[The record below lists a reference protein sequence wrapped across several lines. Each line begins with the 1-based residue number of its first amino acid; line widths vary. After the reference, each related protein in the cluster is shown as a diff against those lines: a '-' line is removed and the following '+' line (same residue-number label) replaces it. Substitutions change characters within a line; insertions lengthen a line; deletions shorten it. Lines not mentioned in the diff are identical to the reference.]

1 PPGIP
6 PACSS
11 LFWGGG
17 GRGGAAEPPHPLIR
31 AEGPGGGAG
40 RGALPSGPHRET
52 PPPPGGARPGPRG
65 RAQPSP
71 AQPSRHAGSGRRPA
85 LSAPSAPPLSPPG
98 LVGAPM
104 AGSEQPP
111 AAAGADGG
119 LGDRSLSQGLSVL
132 VGLALCV
139 TMLGLGCAVELG
151 QLGQQLR
158 RPVGVLL
165 ALLGQFVAMPL
176 LAFLLALLFALDE
189 VAAVAVLL
197 CGCCPGGN
205 LSNLMSVLVDGDMNL
220 SIIMTASSTLL
231 ALFLMPLCLW
241 VYSRHWI
248 NTALVQLLPLGAV
261 SLTLGSTLLPIGLG
275 VLVRYRHPRAADLL
289 VKISLWSLLVTLVI
303 LFILTGT
310 MLGPE
315 LMAHIPASVY
325 AIAVLMPLAG
335 YALGYGLATIF
346 KMPPHCRRTVSLETG
361 CQNVQLCTAI
371 LKLTF
376 PPQLI
381 GSMYMFPLL
390 YALFQSAEAG
400 LFVLAYKMYGR
411 DSYKQEALGEEEDT
425 DISYKKLKE
434 EEVADTSYGTV
445 TAEERGSV
453 PMEPTQTAL

>member
-1 PPGIP
+1 M
-6 PACSS
+6 ASS
-11 LFWGGG
+11 
-17 GRGGAAEPPHPLIR
+17 A
-31 AEGPGGGAG
+31 
-40 RGALPSGPHRET
+40 
-52 PPPPGGARPGPRG
+52 
-65 RAQPSP
+65 
-71 AQPSRHAGSGRRPA
+71 
-85 LSAPSAPPLSPPG
+85 
-98 LVGAPM
+98 
-104 AGSEQPP
+104 QPP
-111 AAAGADGG
+111 AAAGGAGPDGG
-119 LGDRSLSQGLSVL
+119 SLAGGGETFGDRSLSQGLSVL
-132 VGLALCV
+132 VGLGLCV

-158 RPVGVLL
+158 RPVGLLL

-176 LAFLLALLFALDE
+176 LAFLLALIFALDE

-241 VYSRHWI
+241 IYSRHWI
-248 NTALVQLLPLGAV
+248 NTAVVQLLPLGAV

-275 VLVRYRHPRAADLL
+275 VLIRYRHPRAADLL
-289 VKISLWSLLVTLVI
+289 VKISLWSLLVTLVV

-310 MLGPE
+310 MLGPD
-315 LMAHIPASVY
+315 LLAQIPASVY

-335 YALGYGLATIF
+335 YALGYGLATVF

-376 PPQLI
+376 SPEII

-400 LFVLAYKMYGR
+400 LFVLAYKMYGK
-411 DSYKQEALGEEEDT
+411 DSYKQDALGEEEDT

-445 TAEERGSV
+445 TTEEHNSIQ
-453 PMEPTQTAL
+453 MEPTQTAL

>member
-1 PPGIP
+1 M
-6 PACSS
+6 ASS
-11 LFWGGG
+11 
-17 GRGGAAEPPHPLIR
+17 A
-31 AEGPGGGAG
+31 
-40 RGALPSGPHRET
+40 
-52 PPPPGGARPGPRG
+52 
-65 RAQPSP
+65 
-71 AQPSRHAGSGRRPA
+71 
-85 LSAPSAPPLSPPG
+85 
-98 LVGAPM
+98 
-104 AGSEQPP
+104 QPP
-111 AAAGADGG
+111 AAAGDGG
-119 LGDRSLSQGLSVL
+119 PDGGSLDGGGEAFGDRSLSQGLSVL
-132 VGLALCV
+132 VGLGLCV

-158 RPVGVLL
+158 RPVGLLL

-176 LAFLLALLFALDE
+176 LAFLLALIFALDE

-220 SIIMTASSTLL
+220 S
-231 ALFLMPLCLW
+231 
-241 VYSRHWI
+241 RHWI
-248 NTALVQLLPLGAV
+248 NTAVVRLLPLGAV

-275 VLVRYRHPRAADLL
+275 VLIRYRHPRAADLL

-310 MLGPE
+310 MLGPD
-315 LMAHIPASVY
+315 LLAHIPASVY

-335 YALGYGLATIF
+335 YALGYGLATVF

-376 PPQLI
+376 PPDLI
-381 GSMYMFPLL
+381 GGMYMFPLL

-400 LFVLAYKMYGR
+400 LFVLVYKMYGR
-411 DSYKQEALGEEEDT
+411 DSYKQDTLGEEEDT

-445 TAEERGSV
+445 TTEEHNSIQ
-453 PMEPTQTAL
+453 MEPTQTSL

>member
-1 PPGIP
+1 MASSAQPPEP
-6 PACSS
+6 ER
-11 LFWGGG
+11 GGG
-17 GRGGAAEPPHPLIR
+17 P
-31 AEGPGGGAG
+31 
-40 RGALPSGPHRET
+40 
-52 PPPPGGARPGPRG
+52 
-65 RAQPSP
+65 
-71 AQPSRHAGSGRRPA
+71 
-85 LSAPSAPPLSPPG
+85 
-98 LVGAPM
+98 
-104 AGSEQPP
+104 
-111 AAAGADGG
+111 DGG
-119 LGDRSLSQGLSVL
+119 SLAGDGEAFGDRSLSQGLSVL
-132 VGLALCV
+132 VGLGLCV

-158 RPVGVLL
+158 RPVGLLL

-176 LAFLLALLFALDE
+176 VAFLLALIFALDE

-220 SIIMTASSTLL
+220 S
-231 ALFLMPLCLW
+231 
-241 VYSRHWI
+241 RHWI
-248 NTALVQLLPLGAV
+248 NTAVVQLLPLGAV

-310 MLGPE
+310 MLGPD
-315 LMAHIPASVY
+315 LLAHIPASVY

-335 YALGYGLATIF
+335 YGLGYGLATVF

-376 PPQLI
+376 PPELI
-381 GSMYMFPLL
+381 GGMYMFPLL

-400 LFVLAYKMYGR
+400 LFVLVYKMYGR
-411 DSYKQEALGEEEDT
+411 DSYKQETLGEEEDT

-434 EEVADTSYGTV
+434 EEIADTSYGTV
-445 TAEERGSV
+445 TTEEHNSIQ
-453 PMEPTQTAL
+453 MEPTQTAL

>member
-1 PPGIP
+1 MNYI
-6 PACSS
+6 SY
-11 LFWGGG
+11 
-17 GRGGAAEPPHPLIR
+17 
-31 AEGPGGGAG
+31 
-40 RGALPSGPHRET
+40 
-52 PPPPGGARPGPRG
+52 
-65 RAQPSP
+65 
-71 AQPSRHAGSGRRPA
+71 
-85 LSAPSAPPLSPPG
+85 PG
-98 LVGAPM
+98 LNICVPV
-104 AGSEQPP
+104 
-111 AAAGADGG
+111 
-119 LGDRSLSQGLSVL
+119 SLPISFTCTDYPLNGIASPYKFLQGLSVL
-132 VGLALCV
+132 VGLGLCV

-158 RPVGVLL
+158 RPVGLLL

-176 LAFLLALLFALDE
+176 LAFLLALIFALDE

-241 VYSRHWI
+241 IYSRHWI
-248 NTALVQLLPLGAV
+248 NTAVVQLLPLGAV

-275 VLVRYRHPRAADLL
+275 VLIRYRKPGKGSATMFCRLGSLASLYLL
-289 VKISLWSLLVTLVI
+289 QLS
-303 LFILTGT
+303 FQNN
-310 MLGPE
+310 GP
-315 LMAHIPASVY
+315 HIPASVY

-335 YALGYGLATIF
+335 YALGYGLATVF

-376 PPQLI
+376 SPELI

-411 DSYKQEALGEEEDT
+411 DSYKQDALGEEEDT

-434 EEVADTSYGTV
+434 EEVADTSYG
-445 TAEERGSV
+445 RGCAHCCASRAAR
-453 PMEPTQTAL
+453 PLSFLQLLPL

>member
-1 PPGIP
+1 
-6 PACSS
+6 
-11 LFWGGG
+11 
-17 GRGGAAEPPHPLIR
+17 
-31 AEGPGGGAG
+31 
-40 RGALPSGPHRET
+40 
-52 PPPPGGARPGPRG
+52 
-65 RAQPSP
+65 
-71 AQPSRHAGSGRRPA
+71 
-85 LSAPSAPPLSPPG
+85 
-98 LVGAPM
+98 M

-111 AAAGADGG
+111 TAAGGGGPDGG
-119 LGDRSLSQGLSVL
+119 SLAGGGEAFGDRSLNQGLSVL

-151 QLGQQLR
+151 QLGHQLR
-158 RPVGVLL
+158 RPVGLLL

-176 LAFLLALLFALDE
+176 LAFLLALIFALDE

-248 NTALVQLLPLGAV
+248 NTTLVQLLPLGAV

-275 VLVRYRHPRAADLL
+275 VLIRYRHPRAADLL

-310 MLGPE
+310 MLGPD
-315 LMAHIPASVY
+315 LIAHIPASVY

-335 YALGYGLATIF
+335 YALGYGLATVF

-376 PPQLI
+376 PPELI
-381 GSMYMFPLL
+381 GGMYMFPLL

-411 DSYKQEALGEEEDT
+411 DSYKQDTLGEEEDT

-445 TAEERGSV
+445 TTEEHNSIQ
-453 PMEPTQTAL
+453 MEPTQTAL

>member
-1 PPGIP
+1 AAASCSAQLTQPGL
-6 PACSS
+6 AQGDSS
-11 LFWGGG
+11 L
-17 GRGGAAEPPHPLIR
+17 PI
-31 AEGPGGGAG
+31 
-40 RGALPSGPHRET
+40 
-52 PPPPGGARPGPRG
+52 
-65 RAQPSP
+65 
-71 AQPSRHAGSGRRPA
+71 
-85 LSAPSAPPLSPPG
+85 
-98 LVGAPM
+98 
-104 AGSEQPP
+104 
-111 AAAGADGG
+111 
-119 LGDRSLSQGLSVL
+119 QGLSVL

-151 QLGQQLR
+151 QLGHQLR
-158 RPVGVLL
+158 RPVGLLL

-176 LAFLLALLFALDE
+176 LAFLLALIFALDE

-241 VYSRHWI
+241 IYSHPWI
-248 NTALVQLLPLGAV
+248 NTAVVQLLPLGAV
-261 SLTLGSTLLPIGLG
+261 SLTLVQTLYQASTCYAYPFKRITPTLFIN
-275 VLVRYRHPRAADLL
+275 VCICCQ
-289 VKISLWSLLVTLVI
+289 ISLWSLLVTLVI

-310 MLGPE
+310 MLGPD

-335 YALGYGLATIF
+335 YALGYGLATVF

-376 PPQLI
+376 PPELI

-400 LFVLAYKMYGR
+400 LFVLVYKMYGR
-411 DSYKQEALGEEEDT
+411 DSYKQDMLGEEEDT

-445 TAEERGSV
+445 TTEEHNSIQ
-453 PMEPTQTAL
+453 MEPTQTEL

>member
-1 PPGIP
+1 M
-6 PACSS
+6 ASS
-11 LFWGGG
+11 
-17 GRGGAAEPPHPLIR
+17 A
-31 AEGPGGGAG
+31 
-40 RGALPSGPHRET
+40 
-52 PPPPGGARPGPRG
+52 
-65 RAQPSP
+65 
-71 AQPSRHAGSGRRPA
+71 
-85 LSAPSAPPLSPPG
+85 
-98 LVGAPM
+98 
-104 AGSEQPP
+104 QPP
-111 AAAGADGG
+111 AAAGGGGPDGG
-119 LGDRSLSQGLSVL
+119 SLAGGGETFGDRSLSQGLSVL
-132 VGLALCV
+132 VGLGLCV

-158 RPVGVLL
+158 RPVGLLL

-176 LAFLLALLFALDE
+176 LAFLLALMFALDE

-220 SIIMTASSTLL
+220 S
-231 ALFLMPLCLW
+231 
-241 VYSRHWI
+241 RHWI
-248 NTALVQLLPLGAV
+248 NTAVVQLLPLGAV

-275 VLVRYRHPRAADLL
+275 VLIRYRHPRAADLL
-289 VKISLWSLLVTLVI
+289 VKISLWSLLVTLVV

-310 MLGPE
+310 MLGPD
-315 LMAHIPASVY
+315 LLAQIPASVY

-335 YALGYGLATIF
+335 YALGYGLATVF

-376 PPQLI
+376 SPELI

-411 DSYKQEALGEEEDT
+411 DSYKQDTLGEEEDT

-445 TAEERGSV
+445 TTEEHNSIQ
-453 PMEPTQTAL
+453 MEPTQTAL

>member
-1 PPGIP
+1 MG
-6 PACSS
+6 
-11 LFWGGG
+11 
-17 GRGGAAEPPHPLIR
+17 
-31 AEGPGGGAG
+31 
-40 RGALPSGPHRET
+40 
-52 PPPPGGARPGPRG
+52 
-65 RAQPSP
+65 
-71 AQPSRHAGSGRRPA
+71 
-85 LSAPSAPPLSPPG
+85 
-98 LVGAPM
+98 
-104 AGSEQPP
+104 GSEQPP
-111 AAAGADGG
+111 AAAASAGPEGDGA
-119 LGDRSLSQGLSVL
+119 LGDPSLGRGLSVL

-139 TMLGLGCAVELG
+139 TMLGLGCAVQLG
-151 QLGQQLR
+151 QLGPQLR
-158 RPVGVLL
+158 RPVGLLL
-165 ALLGQFVAMPL
+165 ALLGQFAAMPL
-176 LAFLLALLFALDE
+176 VAFLLALLFALDE

-241 VYSRHWI
+241 LYSRHWI
-248 NTALVQLLPLGAV
+248 DTALVRLLPLGAV

-275 VLVRYRHPRAADLL
+275 VLIRYRRPRAADLL
-289 VKISLWSLLVTLVI
+289 VKISLWSLLVTLVT

-310 MLGPE
+310 MLGPD
-315 LMAHIPASVY
+315 LLAHIPASVY

-335 YALGYGLATIF
+335 YALGYGLATLF
-346 KMPPHCRRTVSLETG
+346 RMPPHCRRTVSLETG

-376 PPQLI
+376 PPDLV

-411 DSYKQEALGEEEDT
+411 DGYKPDTLGEEDDT

-434 EEVADTSYGTV
+434 EEVADTSYGAV
-445 TAEERGSV
+445 TAEERSSI
-453 PMEPTQTAL
+453 PLEPARTAP

>member
-1 PPGIP
+1 
-6 PACSS
+6 
-11 LFWGGG
+11 
-17 GRGGAAEPPHPLIR
+17 RDK
-31 AEGPGGGAG
+31 
-40 RGALPSGPHRET
+40 T
-52 PPPPGGARPGPRG
+52 
-65 RAQPSP
+65 
-71 AQPSRHAGSGRRPA
+71 
-85 LSAPSAPPLSPPG
+85 
-98 LVGAPM
+98 
-104 AGSEQPP
+104 
-111 AAAGADGG
+111 GG
-119 LGDRSLSQGLSVL
+119 LACAFADRSLSQGLSVL

-151 QLGQQLR
+151 QLGHQLR
-158 RPVGVLL
+158 RPVGLLL

-176 LAFLLALLFALDE
+176 LAFLLALIFALDE

-241 VYSRHWI
+241 IYSHPWI
-248 NTALVQLLPLGAV
+248 NTAVVQLLPLGAV

-275 VLVRYRHPRAADLL
+275 VLIRYRYPRVADLL
-289 VKISLWSLLVTLVI
+289 VKVSTAPG
-303 LFILTGT
+303 TGR
-310 MLGPE
+310 GRGGGD

-335 YALGYGLATIF
+335 YALGYGLATVF

-376 PPQLI
+376 PPELI

-400 LFVLAYKMYGR
+400 LFVLVYKMYGR
-411 DSYKQEALGEEEDT
+411 DSYKQDMLGEEEDT

-445 TAEERGSV
+445 TTEEHNSIQ
-453 PMEPTQTAL
+453 MEPTQTEL